1 MSSLTRS
8 QRLILALGLLLVGI
22 SGLYSPWVVEFEE
35 DLGYEEAFL
44 VPVAANRRFFI
55 YGEKQPAQ
63 LWTEHGEYRYVG
75 MVIDLSQLLVEWL
88 SISALTVSSILLVG
102 LRGKARALPGN

>member
-1 MSSLTRS
+1 MKSLS
-8 QRLILALGLLLVGI
+8 KLQRLILAVGLLLLGI

-35 DLGYEEAFL
+35 DLGYEEAYL

-55 YGEKQPAQ
+55 FGEKQPEH

-75 MVIDLSQLLVEWL
+75 MVIDLGQLFVEWV
-88 SISALTVSSILLVG
+88 SISSLTVASILLVG
-102 LRGKARALPGN
+102 LRRKN